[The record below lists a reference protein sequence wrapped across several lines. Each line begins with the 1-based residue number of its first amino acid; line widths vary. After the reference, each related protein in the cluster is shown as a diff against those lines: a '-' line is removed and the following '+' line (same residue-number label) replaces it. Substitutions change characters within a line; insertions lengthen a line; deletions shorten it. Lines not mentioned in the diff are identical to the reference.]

1 MYNMT
6 WDIFS
11 IIGTAAFAI
20 SGALVA
26 MDEKYDVF
34 GVYILGFVT
43 AFGGGAIRNLLI
55 GLPVSYLWSQTT
67 LFYISLISITII
79 LIFPKLMTYSWK
91 KAGLYAD
98 AIGLAAFAIQGALH
112 AASLDHSL
120 LAIMVAAFLTGS
132 GGGILR
138 DVLAG
143 RKPYVF
149 KAEIYGTWAALA
161 GLVIGLGAS
170 DHPILLYVLFAAI
183 IFLRIFS
190 FHQKWQLPVPK
201 MHYQ

>member
-1 MYNMT
+1 MT

-67 LFYISLISITII
+67 LFYISFISITFI
-79 LIFPKLMTYSWK
+79 LIFPKWVSYSWK

-149 KAEIYGTWAALA
+149 KAEIYGSWAALA
-161 GLVIGLGAS
+161 GLVIGLGVA
-170 DHPILLYVLFAAI
+170 DHPILLYVVFAAI

-190 FHQKWQLPVPK
+190 FHRKWQLPVPK

>member
-1 MYNMT
+1 MYNMP

-161 GLVIGLGAS
+161 GLFIGLGAS

>member
-1 MYNMT
+1 MT

-112 AASLDHSL
+112 AASLDHSM

>member
-1 MYNMT
+1 MFSMT
-6 WDIFS
+6 WEIFS

-26 MDEKYDVF
+26 MEAKYDVF
-34 GVYILGFVT
+34 GVFILGFVT

-55 GLPVSYLWSQTT
+55 GLPVSYLWSQTS
-67 LFYISLISITII
+67 LFYIALLSIAII
-79 LIFPKLMTYSWK
+79 LIFPKWISHPWK

-138 DVLAG
+138 DLLAG

-149 KAEIYGTWAALA
+149 KAEIYGSWAALA
-161 GLVIGLGAS
+161 GLIIGLGAAN
-170 DHPILLYVLFAAI
+170 HPVLLYALFAGI
-183 IFLRIFS
+183 IFLRIYS
-190 FHQKWQLPVPK
+190 FHRKWQLPVPK

>member
-1 MYNMT
+1 ML

-20 SGALVA
+20 SGTLVA
-26 MDEKYDVF
+26 MDEKYDIF

-55 GLPVSYLWSQTT
+55 GLPASYLWSQTT
-67 LFYISLISITII
+67 LFYISLISITVI
-79 LIFPKLMTYSWK
+79 LFFPKWMSSPWK
-91 KAGLYAD
+91 KTGLYAD

-112 AASLDHSL
+112 AASLGHSL

-138 DVLAG
+138 DVLAR
-143 RKPYVF
+143 RKPNVF
-149 KAEIYGTWAALA
+149 KDEIYGTWAALA
-161 GLVIGLGAS
+161 GLVIGLCGT
-170 DHPILLYVLFAAI
+170 DHPILIYGLFTCI
-183 IFLRIFS
+183 IFLRIYS
-190 FHQKWQLPVPK
+190 FHRKWQLPVPK
-201 MHYQ
+201 VHYQ

>member
-1 MYNMT
+1 MT

-161 GLVIGLGAS
+161 GLFIGLGAS

>member
-1 MYNMT
+1 MT

-79 LIFPKLMTYSWK
+79 LIFPKLMSYSWK

-112 AASLDHSL
+112 ASSLDHSL

-170 DHPILLYVLFAAI
+170 DHPFLLYALFAAI

-190 FHQKWQLPVPK
+190 FHRKWQLPVPK

>member
-1 MYNMT
+1 MT

-79 LIFPKLMTYSWK
+79 LIFPKLMSYSWK

-98 AIGLAAFAIQGALH
+98 AIGLATFAIQGALH
-112 AASLDHSL
+112 ASSLDHSL

-170 DHPILLYVLFAAI
+170 DHPFLLYALFAAI

-190 FHQKWQLPVPK
+190 FHRKWQLPVPK